1 MTNKNSVPPCYNCI
15 CVPICRF
22 KHYHD
27 LYFHCTLLRDY
38 LSWYLH
44 NMDDDDRSSSPFMLI
59 YNILNPTH
67 WNVTGMGNVNV
78 VIKEKK

>member
-1 MTNKNSVPPCYNCI
+1 
-15 CVPICRF
+15 
-22 KHYHD
+22 
-27 LYFHCTLLRDY
+27 
-38 LSWYLH
+38 
-44 NMDDDDRSSSPFMLI
+44 MDDDDRSSSPFMLI